1 MIRINL
7 LPVRQTRK
15 AEALRRETILAGML
29 GAVVLGGCLFIW
41 GGLNIRLSAV
51 SAENAKLDAEI
62 ARLAED
68 VKRVEELE
76 LKKADLERKLSVIE
90 QLRSRRSGPAHMLD
104 ELALAAPEKLQ
115 LTDIAEKND
124 AMVITGLA
132 VSNELIS
139 QFLRALEASDYFEQV
154 YLENIETYE
163 AETSGTPVVL
173 KKFSLTARRVDPGDK
188 KADAEGEKSGAKP
201 GTDAK
206 PVAPG
211 AAAPAEGAAAPGAT
225 PAPATPAAAAPAAA
239 GPEGAAATPAPAA
252 APTTPAAPAAAAPAA
267 GATP

>member
-29 GAVVLGGCLFIW
+29 GAIVLGLCLFIW

-51 SAENAKLDAEI
+51 TAENKKLDAEI

-76 LKKADLERKLSVIE
+76 LKKADLERKLSVID

-154 YLENIETYE
+154 YLENIESYE
-163 AETSGTPVVL
+163 AKTSGTPVVL
-173 KKFSLTARRVDPGDK
+173 KKFSLTARRVDPNEKKPEAEEAKPAGD
-188 KADAEGEKSGAKP
+188 AKP
-201 GTDAK
+201 GADAK
-206 PVAPG
+206 P
-211 AAAPAEGAAAPGAT
+211 AAPGSAVPADGATAAPAT
-225 PAPATPAAAAPAAA
+225 PAPAAA
-239 GPEGAAATPAPAA
+239 EGAAATPAPAA

>member
-15 AEALRRETILAGML
+15 AEALRRETVFVGLLA
-29 GAVVLGGCLFIW
+29 AVVVGGCLFIW

-51 SAENAKLDAEI
+51 EAENKKLDAEI

-76 LKKADLERKLSVIE
+76 LKKADLERKLGVIAE
-90 QLRSRRSGPAHMLD
+90 LRGRRSGPAHMLD

-115 LTDIAEKND
+115 LTEIEEKGD
-124 AMVITGLA
+124 TMVIQGRS

-154 YLENIETYE
+154 YLENIETE
-163 AETSGTPVVL
+163 ELKTTGTPVML
-173 KKFSLTARRVDPGDK
+173 KAFSLTARRVAP
-188 KADAEGEKSGAKP
+188 SAKP
-201 GTDAK
+201 
-206 PVAPG
+206 
-211 AAAPAEGAAAPGAT
+211 AEAAPGT
-225 PAPATPAAAAPAAA
+225 PAPATPAGAPPA
-239 GPEGAAATPAPAA
+239 GTTPEVAPAAATPAAD
-252 APTTPAAPAAAAPAA
+252 PTTPAAAPAVPAAATATPAAAPATGAPAA

>member
-51 SAENAKLDAEI
+51 TAENKKLDAEI

-76 LKKADLERKLSVIE
+76 LKKADLERKLSVID

-115 LTDIAEKND
+115 LTDIAEKSD

-154 YLENIETYE
+154 YLENIESYE
-163 AETSGTPVVL
+163 AKTSGTPVML
-173 KKFSLTARRVDPGDK
+173 KKFSLTARRVDPNEK
-188 KADAEGEKSGAKP
+188 KPDPEAGKPGAEAKP

-206 PVAPG
+206 PAAPG
-211 AAAPAEGAAAPGAT
+211 AAAPAEGAA
-225 PAPATPAAAAPAAA
+225 PATPAAATPAPAA
-239 GPEGAAATPAPAA
+239 PEGAAATPAPEA
-252 APTTPAAPAAAAPAA
+252 APTTPAAPAAEAPAA